1 VAERQGPLEKVV
13 RRNTMDADITVI
25 GAGVVGLAVA
35 AELADGGNSVYIIE
49 KEASHG
55 RGISS
60 RNSEVVHA
68 GIYYPAGSLKG
79 RLCVEGRVL
88 LYELCNRYDIPH
100 KKVGKLIIAMS
111 EQEMDQ
117 IGQLMHRALQNG
129 VSSVSL
135 LGQRQIKEM
144 EPHIKAF
151 GGLFSPETGIISAHG
166 LMDYYLHKA
175 KGEGAEIAC
184 GTEVVGI
191 AREQGGFLISTV
203 NGRGERFDFTS
214 ERVVNAAGLYSDVI
228 GRMTGK
234 EYTHHYCKG
243 DYFSIA
249 NVKSGIVNKLVYPVP
264 EKNHVGL
271 GVHLTLDLG
280 GRMKLGPDAT
290 YIDRVEDYKVN
301 AEKRDRY
308 YESAVKFLP
317 FIQRE
322 DVVPDMSGIRPKLQG
337 PGEEFRDFVISED
350 LPGFINLIGI
360 ESPGLTAAPAIA
372 RYVKKMLNGTPADA

>member
-1 VAERQGPLEKVV
+1 MPLGKNGEEGD
-13 RRNTMDADITVI
+13 MDVDITVI
-25 GAGVVGLAVA
+25 GAGVIGLSIA
-35 AELADGGNSVYIIE
+35 AELADGRSNIYIIE

-88 LYELCNRYDIPH
+88 LYDLCCQHNIPH
-100 KKVGKLIIAMS
+100 KKVGKLIIAMT
-111 EQEMDQ
+111 ENEMGQ
-117 IGQLMHRALQNG
+117 IEQLMQKALQNG

-135 LGQRQIKEM
+135 LGQQQILEM

-151 GGLFSPETGIISAHG
+151 GGLFSPDTGIISAHG

-175 KGEGAEIAC
+175 KEAGAEIAC
-184 GTEVVGI
+184 GTEVMSI
-191 AREQGGFLISTV
+191 AQEQGGFVIGTV
-203 NGRGERFDFTS
+203 NGQGERFDFTS
-214 ERVVNAAGLYSDVI
+214 ERVVNAAGLHSDVI
-228 GRMTGK
+228 ARMIGK
-234 EYTHHYCKG
+234 EYSHHYCKG

-249 NVKSGIVNKLVYPVP
+249 NVKRGIVNRLVYPVP
-264 EKNHVGL
+264 EKNYVGL

-290 YIDRVEDYKVN
+290 YISRVEDYKVN
-301 AEKRDRY
+301 AEKGDQF

-317 FIQRE
+317 FIRRE

-372 RYVKKMLNGTPADA
+372 RYVKKMFNGTHSDA